1 MTFLR
6 LLLACSILWAILAL
20 TAQVISARA
29 GGRRDYSRPTGS
41 PWRGIWYN
49 FTTAMLPWHKE
60 SARLH
65 AAEFAIG
72 ILLHVGVL
80 LSLAA
85 IVALLV
91 KPAAGEYLLST
102 LWPLNLASLAAGLF
116 LLIRRVNSKLLR
128 AISSPDDYIAPAMTC
143 GLLAMT
149 VAFALTSH
157 GPVPLFV
164 YATVLF
170 AYFPLGK
177 LRHAVFFFVAR
188 ADYGRRLGY
197 RGVYPPAPELPE

>member
-1 MTFLR
+1 
-6 LLLACSILWAILAL
+6 
-20 TAQVISARA
+20 
-29 GGRRDYSRPTGS
+29 
-41 PWRGIWYN
+41 
-49 FTTAMLPWHKE
+49 MLPWHKE

-65 AAEFAIG
+65 ATEFAIG

-80 LSLAA
+80 LSFAA
-85 IVALLV
+85 MVALLI

-102 LWPLNLASLAAGLF
+102 VLWPLNLAALVAGLF

-128 AISSPDDYIAPAMTC
+128 AISVPDDYISLILTC

-149 VAFALTSH
+149 VAFAFIPH
-157 GPVPLFV
+157 GAAALLV

-197 RGVYPPAPELPE
+197 RGVYPPAPELLE

>member
-1 MTFLR
+1 MAYLR
-6 LLLACSILWAILAL
+6 LLLVCSILWALLAL
-20 TAQVISARA
+20 IAQVVSARA
-29 GGRRDYSRPTGS
+29 GGRLDYSRPTGS
-41 PWRGIWYN
+41 PWRGVWYN

-60 SARLH
+60 SAWLH

-80 LSLAA
+80 LSLAGT
-85 IVALLV
+85 VVLLV
-91 KPAAGEYLLST
+91 KPPAGEYVLAA
-102 LWPLNLASLAAGLF
+102 LWPLNLAALAAGIC
-116 LLIRRVNSKLLR
+116 LLARRVSSRLLR
-128 AISSPDDYIAPAMTC
+128 AISVPDDYIALVMTC
-143 GLLAMT
+143 GLLAVT
-149 VAFALTSH
+149 VAFAFTSH
-157 GPVPLFV
+157 DAVPLFV